1 MDDKWKAG
9 AVFLVNPIYEED
21 GEDLIA
27 QWART
32 KTPVEFRAAMLF
44 NIEKY
49 QRRYGKKDDVV
60 SESRKIAD
68 YSSRLAQYELTLQES
83 EGLVAPATTGSRRV
97 MEGGK

>member
-1 MDDKWKAG
+1 MDDKWKEG
-9 AVFLVNPIYEED
+9 AVFGVNPIYEED

-68 YSSRLAQYELTLQES
+68 YSARLAQYELTLNKSVKAIPPGDYRQ
-83 EGLVAPATTGSRRV
+83 V
-97 MEGGK
+97 MEGRK

>member
-1 MDDKWKAG
+1 MDSKWKEG
-9 AVFLVNPIYEED
+9 AVFGVNPIYEED

-68 YSSRLAQYELTLQES
+68 YSARLAQYEVTLQES
-83 EGLVAPATTGSRRV
+83 GGLVASRMAGYRRV